1 MVDERASS
9 GTAAYD
15 SDATVGIDDLSG
27 DSDDIVSPAHD
38 SDATV
43 REGDSDT
50 DGEGSLLFGED
61 NALVP

>member
-27 DSDDIVSPAHD
+27 DSDDIVSPISILA
-38 SDATV
+38 
-43 REGDSDT
+43 
-50 DGEGSLLFGED
+50 GSRNSIDFFLH
-61 NALVP
+61 